1 MISTYIYEFSKDNK
15 PADRITGPASYT
27 FKTLSCYGDLTPDVC
42 DPDKINPATGPLF
55 VEGAMP
61 GDTLKVTVKA
71 INLAPKGVVKVSGF
85 MKHEVEG
92 LHWHGLA
99 IEDDSVVLAGRRL
112 PLKKMIGVI
121 GVAPAGQS
129 VPTVTPGKHG
139 ANMDAK
145 IIGEGASVYLPVQ
158 VEGALLAMGDVH
170 ALMGDG
176 ETGGTGIEIGASI
189 DVDIEVI
196 KGQLCQWPMVET
208 DDFISIITSAETL
221 DEASEI
227 CVKEMASYLAKV
239 LELPLPEA
247 TMLLGLA
254 GDLKVC
260 QIVNPLKTA
269 RFEFPK
275 KYL

>member
-1 MISTYIYEFSKDNK
+1 MKYIYDFSKDNE
-15 PADRITGPASYT
+15 PAFRVAAPASYT
-27 FKTLSCYGDLTPDVC
+27 FKTLSCYGDLTPDIC
-42 DPDKINPATGPLF
+42 EPDKINPATGPLF
-55 VEGAMP
+55 IEGAHP
-61 GDTLKVTVKA
+61 GDTLKVTIKS
-71 INLAPKGVVKVSGF
+71 IDLAPSGVVKVSGF
-85 MKHEVEG
+85 MKHQVEG
-92 LHWHGLA
+92 LHWHQLA
-99 IEDDSVVLAGRRL
+99 IENNSVVLASRRL

-121 GVAPAGQS
+121 GVAPANES
-129 VPTVTPGKHG
+129 VATITPGKHG

-145 IIGEGASVYLPVQ
+145 IIGEGSIVYLPVQ

-176 ETGGTGIEIGASI
+176 ETGGTGIEIGATI
-189 DVDIEVI
+189 DVLVEVI
-196 KGQLCQWPMVET
+196 KGQMSQWPMVET
-208 DDFISIITSAETL
+208 EDFISVITSAPTL
-221 DEASEI
+221 DEASEMA
-227 CVKEMASYLAKV
+227 VKEMASYLAET

>member
-1 MISTYIYEFSKDNK
+1 MKYIYDFSKDNE
-15 PADRITGPASYT
+15 PAFRVAAPASYT
-27 FKTLSCYGDLTPDVC
+27 FKTLSCYGDLTPDIC
-42 DPDKINPATGPLF
+42 EPDKINPATGPLF
-55 VEGAMP
+55 IEGAHP
-61 GDTLKVTVKA
+61 GDTLKVTIKS
-71 INLAPKGVVKVSGF
+71 IDLAPSGVVKVSGF
-85 MKHEVEG
+85 MKHQIEG
-92 LHWHGLA
+92 LHWHQLA
-99 IEDDSVVLAGRRL
+99 IENNSVVLAGRRL

-121 GVAPAGQS
+121 GVAPS
-129 VPTVTPGKHG
+129 DDPVPTITPGKHG

-145 IIGEGASVYLPVQ
+145 IIGEGSIVYLPVQ

-176 ETGGTGIEIGASI
+176 ETGGTGIEIGAKI
-189 DVDIEVI
+189 EVLVEVI
-196 KGQLCQWPMVET
+196 KGQMSQWPMVET
-208 DDFISIITSAETL
+208 EDFISVITSAPTL
-221 DEASEI
+221 DDASEMA
-227 CVKEMASYLAKV
+227 VKEMASYLAKT